1 MRVPRPTLE
10 EVPLECASNSCS
22 LGGFG
27 RGLLISLVNAR
38 ESLFLADGVLGTTG
52 ISLELELG
60 FTLGVGLVLVDEF
73 DQDVFVLVHVTL
85 SAEVHLSVLSTGDLL
100 GLTVLAEES
109 TEIARAS
116 HPKDLRRHTGVGSS
130 LPASKSAMTSLS
142 DSGVPCLASEAR
154 VDIGLLLFNDVV
166 LNKLADVL
174 AYKQ

>member
-27 RGLLISLVNAR
+27 RGLLISENNTC

-52 ISLELELG
+52 VSLELELG

-85 SAEVHLSVLSTGDLL
+85 SAEVHLSVLSRGDLL

-116 HPKDLRRHTGVGSS
+116 HP
-130 LPASKSAMTSLS
+130 
-142 DSGVPCLASEAR
+142 
-154 VDIGLLLFNDVV
+154 
-166 LNKLADVL
+166 
-174 AYKQ
+174 